1 MCAQNQSG
9 GWKKV
14 VQTFKK
20 KPEKKTQNTHESW
33 LDVALMTGGIEYF
46 LQTVWNNFMKK
57 IK

>member
-46 LQTVWNNFMKK
+46 LQTV
-57 IK
+57 

>member
-20 KPEKKTQNTHESW
+20 IRKKTQNTHENW

-46 LQTVWNNFMKK
+46 LQTV
-57 IK
+57 